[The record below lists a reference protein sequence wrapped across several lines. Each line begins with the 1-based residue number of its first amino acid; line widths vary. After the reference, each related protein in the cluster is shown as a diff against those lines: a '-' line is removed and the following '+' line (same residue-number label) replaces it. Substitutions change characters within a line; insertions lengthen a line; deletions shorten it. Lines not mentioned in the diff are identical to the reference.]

1 VSGAVVHTREGGSRK
16 RGRGRNLGGKSKR
29 SKGGADVAM
38 EFPAASDEELESP
51 HSVSAE
57 GRSEGGMDPIDVA
70 NVNDL
75 MGMGGDQYNEFGSRM
90 DDTAPP
96 QDSAH
101 GSNPSNF

>member
-1 VSGAVVHTREGGSRK
+1 
-16 RGRGRNLGGKSKR
+16 
-29 SKGGADVAM
+29 M

-75 MGMGGDQYNEFGSRM
+75 MGMGGD
-90 DDTAPP
+90 
-96 QDSAH
+96 
-101 GSNPSNF
+101 

>member
-1 VSGAVVHTREGGSRK
+1 
-16 RGRGRNLGGKSKR
+16 
-29 SKGGADVAM
+29 M
-38 EFPAASDEELESP
+38 EFPVASDEELESP

-75 MGMGGDQYNEFGSRM
+75 MGMGGDQYNEYGSRM